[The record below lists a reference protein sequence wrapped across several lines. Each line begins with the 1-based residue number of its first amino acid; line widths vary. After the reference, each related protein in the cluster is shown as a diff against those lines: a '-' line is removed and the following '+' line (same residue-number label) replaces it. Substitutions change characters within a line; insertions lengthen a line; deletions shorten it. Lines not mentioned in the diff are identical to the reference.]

1 MRHKTIHS
9 LVRQMERDDKMG
21 EVVIGKYVNFNQRE
35 NLEKIDAYLNSR
47 HISGET
53 DEEGR
58 EKPFFNIVMAARNIW
73 FRATDIDRKNI
84 IIRATKEAQLLFSFL
99 ATIKLQNWM
108 RKQAFGRFL
117 NDWGLSLATYGSS
130 ISKFV
135 EKGNKLFCEVM
146 PWNRMIVDPIDFE
159 NNVKIEKLWFTPAQ
173 LLKKKEYDQKFVKQL
188 LNAFEKRETSD
199 GQKKDA
205 KDEYVSV
212 YEVHGEMPVSYLT
225 NEDEDEDEYVQQM
238 AVISFIQRKDKSQGD
253 WDDFTLVRGREAKD
267 PYLIAHLI
275 KEDARTQSIGAVEH
289 LFEAQW
295 MENHTVYT
303 IKNQLDLTSKT
314 IFQTSDGKFV
324 GQNALQSIENGDI
337 LIHKVNEPLTQISNR
352 ADIAALQSFGAQ
364 WKQQANEIVGIS
376 EAMLGAAPKS
386 GTAWRQT
393 EALLMESHNLFEIM
407 TENKGLYLE
416 EILRKYV
423 IPHLKKQMDTSEEI
437 SDILEDYQIK
447 QIDAAYLPN
456 EVNRRVNRKIKNAV
470 LSGKLF
476 TKEQQGQE
484 TQLETDNLTKA
495 LARLGNQR
503 FIKPS
508 EIDSRTWKEALKDL
522 EWEVEVDVT
531 GEQADT
537 QSALTTLTTVLKTL
551 AVNPMILQD
560 ENMKLLFNRILEKTG
575 AVSPVELRQTEQI
588 QPQLVPPPGP
598 AMGGPAGGIMTP
610 A

>member
-35 NLEKIDAYLNSR
+35 NLEKIDSYLNSR

>member
-1 MRHKTIHS
+1 MRHKTIHE

-352 ADIAALQSFGAQ
+352 ADIAALQSFGAK

>member
-1 MRHKTIHS
+1 
-9 LVRQMERDDKMG
+9 MERDDKMG

>member
-1 MRHKTIHS
+1 MRHKTIHE